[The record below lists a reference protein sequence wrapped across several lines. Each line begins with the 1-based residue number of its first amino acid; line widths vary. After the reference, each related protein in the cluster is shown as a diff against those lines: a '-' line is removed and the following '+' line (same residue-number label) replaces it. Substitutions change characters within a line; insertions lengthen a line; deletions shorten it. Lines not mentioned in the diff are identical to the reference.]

1 MVVPFGD
8 CARCIQCIRDRKRP
22 SGDPRFDRHDL
33 RRLQRGMVN
42 VRETDFNRLLHLG
55 MITQLLPNL
64 EVYVLNE
71 GCYHDHLGLVLEN
84 RPTEDFIQ

>member
-1 MVVPFGD
+1 
-8 CARCIQCIRDRKRP
+8 
-22 SGDPRFDRHDL
+22 
-33 RRLQRGMVN
+33 MVN